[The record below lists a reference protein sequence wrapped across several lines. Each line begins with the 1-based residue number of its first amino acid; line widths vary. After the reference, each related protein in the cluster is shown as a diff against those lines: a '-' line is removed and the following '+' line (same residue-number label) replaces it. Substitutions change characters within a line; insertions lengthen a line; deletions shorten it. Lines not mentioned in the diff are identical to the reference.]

1 MRFYSKG
8 HSLDRIETYFLKAS
22 VFAFG
27 SITTLGRLRWG
38 GSNANVQKLR
48 WGGKVDR

>member
-1 MRFYSKG
+1 MRFYSMG
-8 HSLDRIETYFLKAS
+8 HSPDRIGAYFLKAS

-27 SITTLGRLRWG
+27 SISTLGRLRWG
-38 GSNANVQKLR
+38 GSNANVQKLC